1 MLAAGARTR
10 AANQMNTL
18 LPLAQFNLRLFHG
31 MQRKQPSMNLMF
43 NQMRRNFST
52 EGAVATQEEPQ
63 EESLAD
69 VNARIGVDTT
79 FSKQKHAYVLTFP
92 WNFDE
97 IIEEFSARHRP
108 MADNSF
114 WSKFVVNSR
123 AIDEFN
129 ILFRKFHQACAMHD
143 GEGIDINCEG
153 RLAQAVN
160 ESLDRIHFHGLDI
173 EMANLTVEPSIK
185 VLKVEIAHGLNVERD
200 SNGNAE
206 DYTTSQSSVLGAPT
220 TYYTP
225 VKDERSFLD
234 FLDEEHKP
242 YCVAVTALVESPMK
256 LYVQN

>member
-1 MLAAGARTR
+1 M
-10 AANQMNTL
+10 
-18 LPLAQFNLRLFHG
+18 
-31 MQRKQPSMNLMF
+31 
-43 NQMRRNFST
+43 
-52 EGAVATQEEPQ
+52 
-63 EESLAD
+63 
-69 VNARIGVDTT
+69 
-79 FSKQKHAYVLTFP
+79 LTFP

-108 MADNSF
+108 MPDNSF
-114 WSKFVVNSR
+114 WSKYVVNSR

-143 GEGIDINCEG
+143 GIGIDINCEG

-173 EMANLTVEPSIK
+173 EMANLTVESNIK
-185 VLKVEIAHGLNVERD
+185 VLKVEITHGLNVERD

-225 VKDERSFLD
+225 VKDERTFLD

-256 LYVQN
+256 LYV